1 MKQRACTARFCAV
14 QALYLFQVVITHM
27 SEYRQVQGEIKLLQ
41 RRNEFLYDVELW
53 MLSASANRNNWKYPV
68 NEAVARLFLGK
79 PLLTAYIGDGT
90 IVGDGHN
97 FLEYFDENGEIH
109 GDFTAADAERIV
121 GSLSEDP
128 ADIRV
133 VERDGDTWIV
143 GRGTLWEWYCGQLC
157 EQIRGL
163 AEQGRTMP
171 VSIETLVSESHMD
184 GDIEV
189 MDEFIVLGVTI
200 LGVHV
205 TPAVAGARITAL
217 QALESGEYQ
226 QLKLKAASY
235 LNPKTTETEP
245 KNNETKPDGAE
256 AEPPENKSKGV
267 KQALIYN
274 KKQLETLA
282 KRFPEYILLAASKDD
297 ETGAIKVKMRNA
309 SFDLYSY
316 EMQSEGETVVPER
329 FQPFFASVDLGDGV
343 SMDANDY
350 NDQMAAELRRM
361 TADKTAAEDE
371 LKKTR
376 EALNKMQENEKKRR
390 IEVSKAAVKRALEN
404 FNANRTVKVDEA
416 AVAEVLKKAED
427 GDYTTCKDG
436 EGCWTGE
443 AAAERDCLA
452 ECAKKDIEIQAKLA
466 KDAAQKEKNVH
477 IWEKLNDN
485 SAGADDGSVGA
496 LLKRLKIKE

>member
-1 MKQRACTARFCAV
+1 MEATIRV
-14 QALYLFQVVITHM
+14 
-27 SEYRQVQGEIKLLQ
+27 LQ
-41 RRNEFLYDVELW
+41 QDADLNYDVVLDI
-53 MLSASANRNNWKYPV
+53 MRSGINRNDWDYQNVDKYASTFAGTPILC
-68 NEAVARLFLGK
+68 AYLPGRVA
-79 PLLTAYIGDGT
+79 
-90 IVGDGHN
+90 DGHN
-97 FLEYFDENGEIH
+97 MDEYRLPDGEMVY
-109 GDFTAADAERIV
+109 DFTGPYAERIV
-121 GSLSEDP
+121 GAISDNPED
-128 ADIRV
+128 IV
-133 VERDGDTWIV
+133 VHEVDGEKWVTAT
-143 GRGTLWEWYCGQLC
+143 GKLWRFYNRQLC
-157 EQIRGL
+157 DKI
-163 AEQGRTMP
+163 AEQGRMS
-171 VSIETLVSESHMD
+171 VSAET
-184 GDIEV
+184 EV
-189 MDEFIVLGVTI
+189 MEEHQNDNISVFTVWRGLGVTV
-200 LGVHV
+200 LNETVA
-205 TPAVAGARITAL
+205 PAVPGANIR
-217 QALESGEYQ
+217 QALKAMEAKWTEM
-226 QLKLKAASY
+226 KLAAASY
-235 LNPKTTETEP
+235 HPKADEETPSDSQKLNQQ
-245 KNNETKPDGAE
+245 KPDGAE
-256 AEPPENKSKGV
+256 AEPPENKSQGV

-427 GDYTTCKDG
+427 GDYTTCEDG